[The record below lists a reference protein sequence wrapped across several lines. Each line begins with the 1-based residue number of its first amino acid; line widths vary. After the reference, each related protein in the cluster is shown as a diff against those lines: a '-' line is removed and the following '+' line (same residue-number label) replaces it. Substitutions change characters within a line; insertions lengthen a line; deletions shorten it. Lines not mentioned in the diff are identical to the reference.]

1 MPRALAALAAP
12 DDRPPKGWT
21 LSNGVVSP
29 GDRVADF
36 AAREQRVEGVCRAR
50 GCWRR
55 VQLEPRL
62 LSGAGLGLLAMT
74 AIERTWRCQ
83 RLEGCGLDFR
93 AAPAELP
100 LRLSHFTGRPNVR
113 LRLRCQGPRCT
124 VVRLWRVEEMI
135 AGLQK
140 RRQGGPSTRV
150 ADLGGM
156 MTTPCPACKK
166 ASWTAEVLW
175 IDTATMGWK
184 VKGERSF
191 DGMESR

>member
-1 MPRALAALAAP
+1 MAAP
-12 DDRPPKGWT
+12 TMTTLDDRPPKGWT

-36 AAREQRVEGVCRAR
+36 AARDQRVDGVCRAR

-55 VQLEPRL
+55 VQLDPKV
-62 LSGAGLGLLAMT
+62 LSGAGLALLAM
-74 AIERTWRCQ
+74 AAVERTWRCQ
-83 RLEGCGLDFR
+83 RLEGCSLDFR

-100 LRLSHFTGRPNVR
+100 LRLSHFVGRSNVR
-113 LRLRCQGPRCT
+113 LRLRCRQPGCA
-124 VVRLWRVEEMI
+124 VVRLWRVEAMI
-135 AGLQK
+135 AGLEK

-166 ASWTAEVLW
+166 ANWLAEVLW

-184 VKGERSF
+184 VNGERAF
-191 DGMESR
+191 DDAESR